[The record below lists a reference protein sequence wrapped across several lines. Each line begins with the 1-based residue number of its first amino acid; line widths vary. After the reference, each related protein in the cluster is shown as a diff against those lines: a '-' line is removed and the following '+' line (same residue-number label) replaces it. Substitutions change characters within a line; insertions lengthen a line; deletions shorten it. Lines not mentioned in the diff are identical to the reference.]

1 MAASKC
7 CLVTVE
13 GHFKTEMHKDTY
25 EASQRGDTFTLQRIG
40 EKVITLKSEVYF
52 KVFKILYSSF
62 QINEGGGG
70 VKKQGV
76 GKQIKEGGRNKR
88 GLHFQNKKLSNILY
102 KLNNRIIFAQRIYLY
117 STIRRNVTVE
127 GISPYA
133 PTIASILFSNYYI
146 LFTMF
151 IICNV

>member
-52 KVFKILYSSF
+52 KVFKILYSSV
-62 QINEGGGG
+62 QINEGGGE
-70 VKKQGV
+70 VRSKMLENFV
-76 GKQIKEGGRNKR
+76 KQIKEGGRNKR

-102 KLNNRIIFAQRIYLY
+102 KLNNRINFA
-117 STIRRNVTVE
+117 
-127 GISPYA
+127 
-133 PTIASILFSNYYI
+133 
-146 LFTMF
+146 
-151 IICNV
+151 